1 MASGLKEQAPHCDLE
16 RNAKHSDGQTK
27 EHGIIKDDINSNKNL
42 FLAYSWRIGAFSPDL
57 IFKFFYFVRLRR
69 SLHEIRES
77 LHFFAYEMLW
87 EWGSDLEC
95 GANWSQQVEDRDSE
109 AKWGQVEIRNRK
121 KGRKLTWLCSKGE
134 IIVLCHL
141 LFPRYCSVKRA
152 VTSPLH
158 MISWGNGDWLDAP
171 AYCSDA
177 KTSLLNSNKRRRL
190 NKSES
195 EKWLGRCGQHG
206 LSNFQQELETF

>member
-121 KGRKLTWLCSKGE
+121 KGRKGE
-134 IIVLCHL
+134 IIVLSFTVPKIL
-141 LFPRYCSVKRA
+141 LSKTCCDFTTSYDLMRKR
-152 VTSPLH
+152 
-158 MISWGNGDWLDAP
+158 WLDAP